1 MSTPGSGK
9 QTELPTPIMTIHDV
23 HGTRTPLPPKVIR
36 QLRFS
41 WKGSKLSEVINQA
54 EEWMARAGEGLMIGY
69 FGITAHQTTAQPKT
83 MWHYKTSTLLI
94 DMINQKDDT
103 GTLATF
109 IKGLV
114 NDVMKLSHTAL
125 TTGSILAMVSRTTLD
140 IEEAKEDLNAVYIQ
154 REAIEYAV
162 KHAGVLPVNSLM
174 QKVSEMSSTSKKKK
188 SGVK

>member
-1 MSTPGSGK
+1 TIQITIMSTPGSGK

-103 GTLATF
+103 GTLE
-109 IKGLV
+109 
-114 NDVMKLSHTAL
+114 
-125 TTGSILAMVSRTTLD
+125 